1 MCSKSFFQACS
12 VSLFLGIGKC
22 ECGSESGVPSLA
34 TVWQARQCPAA
45 PPSDFTLVPE
55 QDRSPREAHSTKQR
69 CSCRS
74 PFVSLNK
81 LHLHDQFKFLK
92 LVTNLPF
99 KEVAGEADGAA
110 GVPSVGGR
118 HMGTCPQP
126 VAPGPAG
133 ARAPVRPRVRSVLP
147 AAQRSLDS
155 CMFLCI

>member
-1 MCSKSFFQACS
+1 MCSKSFPQACS

-22 ECGSESGVPSLA
+22 ECGSESGVPTLA
-34 TVWQARQCPAA
+34 AVWQARQCPAA

-55 QDRSPREAHSTKQR
+55 QDRSPREAHRTKRR

-99 KEVAGEADGAA
+99 KEVAVEAVGTA
-110 GVPSVGGR
+110 GVLSVGG
-118 HMGTCPQP
+118 GTR
-126 VAPGPAG
+126 GPALRQLLLG
-133 ARAPVRPRVRSVLP
+133 LREPGHPCDLGFAL
-147 AAQRSLDS
+147 S
-155 CMFLCI
+155 CLLLRGC